1 MGSFVRIIKSDEK
14 EGKKRS
20 GPTQKGF
27 DALQKYMNEA
37 EKKYLDKDNKF
48 GIFSFFDAIIYANN
62 HLLANALGYSGLTER
77 DAPRSIHDEREDD
90 NMSLGEEPLI
100 NAPVML
106 HLKQLIAKHP
116 ELQKARDE
124 DEKIN
129 GSLEDAMAG
138 MSGIRPDISEF
149 IAEPYNKN
157 RFAQEH
163 EIKGIHNLFEKYMHP
178 IAPTITADAKLAGS
192 KIQPNIK
199 RRRPQSRVRV
209 TGPMTDTSF
218 EDEMNRLVQ
227 EQKENMEFKDD
238 KRLKYGGE
246 KQQRAAEKYYDKFF
260 SQTDIDRGPKA
271 PASVSVRRPQTQ
283 ETRALE
289 TKHKDLMRKFNL
301 DKKAAFAK
309 IQEDFN
315 NFMISL
321 TGNKGFGTSGRAGK
335 FGAEIEVGRTPD
347 AITPSM
353 NELGRSL
360 GIGMKAPNIP
370 DFIGKKWR
378 EDADPF
384 SMNLRQEITE
394 QLFDETNITS
404 NQGFHPTLL
413 TAMEEDGLLS
423 TLYGDPRRY
432 STDTAFVGGDKEEK
446 ERRVSEARRREKGG
460 ADTESSLMTPKDE
473 LEVLRGKRKL
483 TPSQKIQQLERQL
496 SIGKIDEYEYKM
508 QMLAMD
514 LDGRH
519 LLDPD
524 AKLGGL
530 TGDDF
535 DVDHPLHG
543 KNEDDL
549 IASTDTFVDGL
560 IGMGRIMRQLRYEAY
575 KHGDAETPQE
585 KQDID
590 DKIAALKLDAENIV
604 AFGKP
609 KKERTKEE
617 NARYKT
623 LDDLMNGKLSAFI
636 PRLTS
641 TMNYQQKMLDNLGLN
656 PIDIVNAAIKYANAD
671 MTTTGYNQ
679 AFTSLLASQ
688 RKDGTL
694 NTYPISRLLS
704 YLKDV
709 GYRRALDEEYH
720 APLMEQKEKFR
731 KNHEARQIMKEQG
744 VDINDSDHEH
754 AGDVVHDK
762 EECLAC
768 HPDRFGNRTAKEAY
782 ARGVRKPDFKGGRL
796 RNVKSPFAHKSVV
809 VPSLTGYS
817 KGNQSGV
824 LKAVAPKGSIS
835 LAAIANHI
843 FPNKYKIDDLL
854 DQDKTARE
862 QKRHEKWEKKLKD
875 KLKREIKDAVITG
888 NPRAANI
895 YKKFGLSKTL
905 ENPLATGPAGMS
917 NKELTAASFFLN
929 NDDATDKHYEK
940 VRSRNLLATRYNAIE
955 DALSFIKE
963 LAEGAYGKKIK
974 AGALM
979 QDTFRRDTLKDMI
992 SQPLSGIE
1000 KQQGVISRNEIEKA
1014 TYKKQYARY
1023 LKEKAEYENLLAE
1036 TKMVKYTDED
1046 GVERERRGKYGEP
1059 AQVAIIKDMGQ
1070 KIKKEHG
1077 NMLAIMKQA
1086 DRNINLA
1093 KKKIDRFKDKSSA
1106 SLERASNLMLGAF
1119 IMGGE
1124 ELAKFVKDPT
1134 VKYKDED
1141 GVKRER
1147 KMTEREVIENV
1158 YNKLYADSPSGEYD
1172 SIITADMNGNIG
1184 YDNTHSLDKYK
1195 TGRIGEMGGTGIRFN
1210 INNKAIPRIS
1220 SEMQLI
1226 AHRMKN
1232 GFPLSEEQIEQAKA
1246 MMDDAEHADD
1256 RFDDEAINEAIAN
1269 LSLEELADVNMS
1281 ELRHHHH
1288 DSNEDELGLLSEEEA
1303 ARREL
1308 NSHFTREAEEAIARG
1323 DFASANQLIS
1333 NWRQHAPT
1341 LCGTCHGH
1349 RFVTRDEA
1357 KTYLRHHI
1365 PELRDEPMGSPR
1377 FDKYIADNLRPRN
1390 TPSFAGHAMADDME
1404 DGEHE
1409 QLACPSCNHSA
1420 DYVRG
1425 GQLCNGICSECGG
1438 SGIRDP
1444 DDEAHLYEGYTDK
1457 EGNKIDGKNH
1467 HYTHNGAVDAKF
1479 DFLNSLMLQSA
1490 QASIDGHKMPAG
1502 MLAPAKPLWQMYA
1515 DATDSGKFRTL
1526 EELREARKKK
1536 ELPEIEIDEDAPE
1549 FQPVPSVQIDP
1560 AETEKIRQKRLAEK
1574 LLQQPAKPKA
1584 EVKLPTVHNT
1594 AVDKHNQLMLENHI
1608 NKLAEMALA
1617 GQGDAPQFRSEF
1629 KGQTSDGEEIYE
1641 QVPIDVKQQINDL
1654 VNEIKTHPAFVNGDV
1669 HGNTGHHL
1677 LEKIHKLQAIA
1688 EAPFVDDLSDIY
1700 AGKAIK
1706 RKDRNKLIA
1715 QRRRLP
1721 VDEEGNISL
1730 TAADVF
1736 GGNSPMTFGDFQ
1748 SLYPAHGRMLTMK
1761 EIREGVFKPGATHA
1775 PSDIT
1780 DEDLKRL
1787 FAGNRK
1793 AQGVIKRRE
1802 RVNDYTP
1809 EAMQSIADVF
1819 DKIKRPMTRRK
1830 TTNLTSSALNDLL
1843 RNYGEKEMVGEME
1856 DHHLTYTDETMK
1868 AIANSDITKSK
1879 VNNLLTTANADGKQR
1894 PLNSRYNTGLNMA
1907 IREMWQKYA
1916 ILNAMNVFM
1925 REINNPLEFP
1935 KIPQSINQNN
1945 FQDLT
1950 REDSALYEMMHDE
1963 AAKLLGYDDY
1973 SDFEKK
1979 FNLKKTAQIIGGRG
1993 SIVQELKPLEFK
2005 DSVMANAIH
2014 NDEGEFPI
2022 GYEELKRNEDGEI
2035 ESKFVP
2041 SMASAILTRARNSLI
2056 TPADQQ
2062 MYDNMKKV
2070 GNYHEAP
2077 NWHHRNEI
2085 NEIIKGQED
2094 KEDGFANYEELRQA
2108 HANDALPPELAKQIT
2123 TSFMLAYLSH
2133 PTLSLQNHGDM
2144 LKYEHAVNE
2153 GRPATPAPQPVQP
2166 PVQPAVQPAPPVQQ
2180 PTPRHQ
2186 LQFFQ
2191 YGVGPRTIG
2200 GDENSQ

>member
-14 EGKKRS
+14 KGEKKG

-62 HLLANALGYSGLTER
+62 HLLANALGYSGLTEK
-77 DAPRSIHDEREDD
+77 DTPRSIHDEREDD

-116 ELQKARDE
+116 ELQEARDK
-124 DEKIN
+124 DEEIN

-138 MSGIRPDISEF
+138 MGGIRPDISAF
-149 IAEPYNKN
+149 IAEPYNKK
-157 RFAQEH
+157 RFAQEN

-192 KIQPNIK
+192 QIQPNIK
-199 RRRPQSRVRV
+199 RRKPQSRVRV
-209 TGPMTDTSF
+209 AGPMTDTSF

-238 KRLKYGGE
+238 KRFKYGGE
-246 KQQRAAEKYYDKFF
+246 KQQRAAEDYYDKFF

-289 TKHKDLMRKFNL
+289 TKHKDLMREFNL

-309 IQEDFN
+309 IQDDFN

-321 TGNKGFGTSGRAGK
+321 TGNKAFGTSGRAGK

-360 GIGMKAPNIP
+360 GIGMQAPNIP
-370 DFIGKKWR
+370 DFIGKRWR
-378 EDADPF
+378 EEADPF
-384 SMNLRQEITE
+384 SMNLREEITE
-394 QLFDETNITS
+394 QLSDETS

-413 TAMEEDGLLS
+413 TAMGEEGLLS
-423 TLYGDPRRY
+423 TLYGDPNVQVV
-432 STDTAFVGGDKEEK
+432 DPGFIGGDQEEK
-446 ERRVSEARRREKGG
+446 ETRAKEARRSEKGG
-460 ADTESSLMTPKDE
+460 AETESALMTPEDE
-473 LEVLRGKRKL
+473 IKVLRGKRKL

-496 SIGKIDEYEYKM
+496 NIGDIDDYDYKM
-508 QMLAMD
+508 QIMAMD

-535 DVDHPLHG
+535 DVNHPLHG

-560 IGMGRIMRQLRYEAY
+560 IGMGRIIRDLRYEAY
-575 KHGDAETPQE
+575 KHSEGKMVKKGKNKKPQPLT

-590 DKIAALKLDAENIV
+590 DKIAALKLDADNIV

-609 KKERTKEE
+609 KEERTKEE

-623 LDDLMNGKLSAFI
+623 LDDLMNGKLSAYI

-641 TMNYQQKMLDNLGLN
+641 TMSYQQKMLNNLGLN
-656 PIDIVNAAIKYANAD
+656 PIDIINAAIKYANAD
-671 MTTTGYNQ
+671 MTTTGYND

-688 RKDGTL
+688 MKDGTL
-694 NTYPISRLLS
+694 NTYPIKRLLN

-731 KNHEARQIMKEQG
+731 KNHEARQIMKEEYAKTKSKKTEE
-744 VDINDSDHEH
+744 SDAWFDPNHEH
-754 AGDVVHDK
+754 AEDVVHDK

-782 ARGVRKPDFKGGRL
+782 ARGPRIPTSRGRI
-796 RNVKSPFAHKSVV
+796 RSIKSPFAHKSVV

-817 KGNQSGV
+817 KGNKSGF
-824 LKAVAPKGSIS
+824 LPAVAPKGSPS

-843 FPNKYKIDDLL
+843 FPNKYDIDDLL
-854 DQDKTARE
+854 DQEKTARE
-862 QKRHEKWEKKLKD
+862 EKRVRAWAKDIQKRM
-875 KLKREIKDAVITG
+875 KREIKDAVITG

-955 DALSFIKE
+955 DALSFMRE
-963 LAEGAYGKKIK
+963 LTEGAYGKKIK
-974 AGALM
+974 AGALA
-979 QDTFRRDTLKDMI
+979 QDSYRRDTLKDMI

-1000 KQQGVISRNEIEKA
+1000 KQESVIKRNEIEKA

-1023 LKEKAEYENLLAE
+1023 LKEQANYENLLAE
-1036 TKMVKYTDED
+1036 TKMVKYKDED
-1046 GVERERRGKYGEP
+1046 GIERERRGKFGEP
-1059 AQVAIIKDMGQ
+1059 AQIAIIKDMGQ

-1077 NMLAIMKQA
+1077 NMLAIMKEA
-1086 DRNINLA
+1086 NKKIEKA
-1093 KKKIDRFKDKSSA
+1093 KKKIDRYKDKSNESI
-1106 SLERASNLMLGAF
+1106 ERANKLMLGAF

-1124 ELAKFVKDPT
+1124 ELANFVKNP
-1134 VKYKDED
+1134 E
-1141 GVKRER
+1141 

-1184 YDNTHSLDKYK
+1184 YDKTHSLSKYK
-1195 TGRIGEMGGTGIRFN
+1195 DGRLGQMAGTGIRFN
-1210 INNKAIPRIS
+1210 INNKAMPRIS

-1232 GFPLSEEQIEQAKA
+1232 GFPLSEEQIAQANA
-1246 MMDDAEHADD
+1246 MMDDAENADD
-1256 RFDDEAINEAIAN
+1256 SFDDEAINEAIAN

-1323 DFASANQLIS
+1323 DFASADQLIS

-1377 FDKYIADNLRPRN
+1377 FDRYIADNLRPRN
-1390 TPSFAGHAMADDME
+1390 SASFAGHAMADDME

-1479 DFLNSLMLQSA
+1479 DFLNSIMLQSA
-1490 QASIDGHKMPAG
+1490 QASIGGHEMPAG
-1502 MLAPAKPLWQMYA
+1502 MLAPTKPLWQMYG

-1549 FQPVPSVQIDP
+1549 FQGVPTEQIDP
-1560 AETEKIRQKRLAEK
+1560 ARTEEIRQKRLAEK
-1574 LLQQPAKPKA
+1574 LTSQPTKPKP
-1584 EVKLPTVHNT
+1584 EIKLPTVHNT
-1594 AVDKHNQLMLENHI
+1594 ATNNHNKLMLENHI
-1608 NKLAEMALA
+1608 NKLARMALA

-1629 KGQTSDGEEIYE
+1629 KGLTSDDEEIYE

-1654 VNEIKTHPAFVNGDV
+1654 VNEIKAHPAFINGDV
-1669 HGNTGHHL
+1669 HGNTEHHL
-1677 LEKIHKLQAIA
+1677 LEKIHELQEMA
-1688 EAPFVDDLSDIY
+1688 EAPFVDDLSDVM
-1700 AGKAIK
+1700 AGKAMK

-1721 VDEEGNISL
+1721 VDEKGNISL

-1761 EIREGVFKPGATHA
+1761 EIREGVFEPGATHA

-1802 RVNDYTP
+1802 RVNDYSP
-1809 EAMQSIADVF
+1809 EAMQSIVDVF

-1856 DHHLTYTDETMK
+1856 DHHLTYSDETMK
-1868 AIANSDITKSK
+1868 AIADSDITKSK
-1879 VNNLLTTANADGKQR
+1879 VNNLLTSANADGKQR
-1894 PLNSRYNTGLNMA
+1894 PLNSRYTMGLNMA

-1916 ILNAMNVFM
+1916 IMSAMNVFM

-1950 REDSALYEMMHDE
+1950 REDSALYELMHDE

-1973 SDFEKK
+1973 SHFEKK
-1979 FNLKKTAQIIGGRG
+1979 FNLKKTAQITGGRG
-1993 SIVQELKPLEFK
+1993 NIVQEIKPSEFK
-2005 DSVMANAIH
+2005 DSVMANAKH
-2014 NDEGEFPI
+2014 SDEGEFPI
-2022 GYEELKRNEDGEI
+2022 GYEELKRDEDGEI

-2062 MYDNMKKV
+2062 MYDVMKKV

-2085 NEIIKGQED
+2085 NNIIKGEED

-2108 HANDALPPELAKQIT
+2108 HANNALPPELAKQIT
-2123 TSFMLAYLSH
+2123 TSFMLSYLSH
-2133 PTLSLQNHGDM
+2133 PTLSLQNHSDM

-2153 GRPATPAPQPVQP
+2153 GQAATP
-2166 PVQPAVQPAPPVQQ
+2166 PVQPAPQVAPYPFFPPPPQQ
-2180 PTPRHQ
+2180 P
-2186 LQFFQ
+2186 LQFYQ